1 MWYQIIIQ
9 DLGNWIY
16 LINIFVVIFARF
28 LDIFS
33 TYYVSKELQLETNK
47 LARKLGW
54 KGMIVMQIPIIILG
68 SLDFYFALFI
78 FCWSLLLFGNNIQGS
93 WYIKKIGENNYQ
105 KELSSHLESVKPW
118 KIIISELSYLLTF
131 TFTGLM
137 ILISIFIFNDKI
149 AVFFISLALICQGII
164 GTVRTIRYLFELKK
178 EKKIT

>member
-1 MWYQIIIQ
+1 MWYQIIMKDI
-9 DLGNWIY
+9 GSWVY
-16 LINIFVVIFARF
+16 LINIFLVIFARF
-28 LDIFS
+28 LDMIS

-54 KGMIVMQIPIIILG
+54 KGMILIQIPIIILG

-93 WYIKKIGENNYQ
+93 WYIKKIGEDSYQ
-105 KELSSHLESVKPW
+105 KELSSHLESVKSW

-131 TFTGLM
+131 SFTGLM
-137 ILISIFIFNDKI
+137 ILLSIFVFNDKI
-149 AVFFISLALICQGII
+149 AVFFISLAFICQGII

-178 EKKIT
+178 EKKE